1 MRMSSFN
8 PVSVVLM
15 SVLCSASTAGAQA
28 TAKFTDQPNGVTFR
42 YPENWK
48 NVPRNQFYLGQI
60 FVPKKVDVRGVVAW
74 KAWENTVDAKT
85 TLAGTQF
92 VYAIDKNVSSAAC
105 LHPQPE
111 GDTTASPVD
120 TVKIGEMEYAHGHG
134 GEGGM
139 CHSERENVY
148 ATYRNHA
155 CYLFDLSVH
164 TICSGVVDGMR
175 DATQAELADADA
187 KLMGILRTVT
197 ITAPKTTAAH

>member
-1 MRMSSFN
+1 
-8 PVSVVLM
+8 M
-15 SVLCSASTAGAQA
+15 SVLCSVSTAGAQV

-48 NVPRNQFYLGQI
+48 NVPQNQFYLGQI
-60 FVPKKVDVRGVVAW
+60 FVPEKVDVRGVVAW

-92 VYAIDKNVSSAAC
+92 VYAIGKNVSSAAC

-148 ATYRNHA
+148 AAYRNHA